1 MTRYRQY
8 RTPIFL
14 TGAATLCVVFGAGCT
29 DLKPTQAQL
38 DDLKSQVTKLSAQTA
53 SVERQ
58 ANSAADAARAASSS
72 AQHAK
77 STADTANSTATRNQ
91 QAIEAINEKIDRMFK
106 HKLSK

>member
-8 RTPIFL
+8 RTPI
-14 TGAATLCVVFGAGCT
+14 AATLCVVFAAGCT
-29 DLKPTQAQL
+29 DLKPTQGQL
-38 DDLKSQVTKLSAQTA
+38 DDLQSQVRKLSAQTA
-53 SVERQ
+53 SADSQ
-58 ANSAADAARAASSS
+58 ANGAANAAHAAAAA

-77 STADTANSTATRNQ
+77 STADTANSTATKNQ